1 MLKLPYV
8 VCDYYSIREDECLV
22 LKTNKPPL
30 KEAYFIIIVGA
41 YFQVGRF
48 SQS

>member
-8 VCDYYSIREDECLV
+8 VCDYYSIREEECLV
-22 LKTNKPPL
+22 LKTNKPPF
-30 KEAYFIIIVGA
+30 KEAHFSVVI

-48 SQS
+48 FQS